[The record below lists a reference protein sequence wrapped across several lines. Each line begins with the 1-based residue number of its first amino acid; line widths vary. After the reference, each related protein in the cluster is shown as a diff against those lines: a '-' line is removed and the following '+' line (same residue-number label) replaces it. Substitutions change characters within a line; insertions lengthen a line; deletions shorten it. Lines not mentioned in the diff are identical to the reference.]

1 MDVLIRNK
9 MFKKS
14 IPVFA
19 VAAALGLITACDES
33 RDVNGVTPNEIKANY
48 VQMAHAVYNDSLT
61 TATALQQA
69 VTLFIATPTE
79 ANLLAARAAYKEA
92 RIPYQQSEI
101 MRFDSAITVDKN
113 LSADGGLSSVD
124 DWEGQVNAWPL
135 DENHI
140 DSIINGND
148 EINIDL
154 LLAQNNAGE
163 NEANVTT
170 GVHAIEYMLWGADNN
185 GVNAGAGERPA
196 SDYDVANC
204 ADTLCERR
212 AQYLSAAANLL
223 VNDLTAMVAE
233 WTPAAAVTPGTLSY
247 NFMDSE
253 LALDYIIGSI
263 HAMATDELAGARMN
277 SGLFTGDTEEEHDCF
292 SDLSHVAIYYN
303 FQGVKNAFYG
313 EYQNVKGSSIG
324 DLINSIDPNTYNTID
339 QALQSIDGHMSAVLS
354 FGERTENTVRFDQII
369 GQSSSAPERMIA
381 EQAVSELFALD
392 AELRIAANVL
402 SLSDI
407 DVEGS
412 GD

>member
-1 MDVLIRNK
+1 

-170 GVHAIEYMLWGADNN
+170 
-185 GVNAGAGERPA
+185 
-196 SDYDVANC
+196 
-204 ADTLCERR
+204 
-212 AQYLSAAANLL
+212 
-223 VNDLTAMVAE
+223 
-233 WTPAAAVTPGTLSY
+233 TPI
-247 NFMDSE
+247 M
-253 LALDYIIGSI
+253 
-263 HAMATDELAGARMN
+263 
-277 SGLFTGDTEEEHDCF
+277 
-292 SDLSHVAIYYN
+292 
-303 FQGVKNAFYG
+303 KNA
-313 EYQNVKGSSIG
+313 
-324 DLINSIDPNTYNTID
+324 
-339 QALQSIDGHMSAVLS
+339 
-354 FGERTENTVRFDQII
+354 
-369 GQSSSAPERMIA
+369 
-381 EQAVSELFALD
+381 
-392 AELRIAANVL
+392 
-402 SLSDI
+402 
-407 DVEGS
+407 
-412 GD
+412 